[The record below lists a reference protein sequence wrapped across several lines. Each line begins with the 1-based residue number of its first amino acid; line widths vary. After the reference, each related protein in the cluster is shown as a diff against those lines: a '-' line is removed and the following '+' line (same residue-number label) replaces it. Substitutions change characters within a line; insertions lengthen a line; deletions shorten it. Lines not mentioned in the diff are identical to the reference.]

1 MSRIGDRKL
10 QVPTNINVELVDD
23 NITVKGPKGELTR
36 QIPKD
41 VIVKIEDGHLTVN
54 VKNKNNKNAP
64 IMQGTMNSLI
74 KNMFIGVTD
83 GYEKKLEIY
92 GVGYRF
98 QVQGNNL
105 NINAGFSHQVKMS
118 VPKGLTVEAISN
130 TEIVIKGINKE
141 EVGEFAA
148 VVRKVKKPEPYKGK
162 GIRYAGEHI
171 RFKEGK
177 KASK

>member
-54 VKNKNNKNAP
+54 LKNKNNKNAP
-64 IMQGTMNSLI
+64 VMQGTMNSLI
-74 KNMFIGVTD
+74 ENMFVGVTE

-98 QVQGNNL
+98 QVQGNNI
-105 NINAGFSHQVKMS
+105 NINAGFSHQVKME
-118 VPKGLTVEAISN
+118 VPKGLTVEALSN

>member
-10 QVPTNINVELVDD
+10 AVLENTNVELT
-23 NITVKGPKGELTR
+23 NEYITVKGPKGELTR

-41 VIVKIEDGHLTVN
+41 VIVKNEDGHLTVEVTN
-54 VKNKNNKNAP
+54 KKNKNALV
-64 IMQGTMNSLI
+64 MQGTLNSLI
-74 KNMFIGVTD
+74 ENMFIGVTD

-98 QVQGNNL
+98 QVQGNKL
-105 NINAGFSHQVKMS
+105 NISAGFSHQVKMDI
-118 VPKGLTVEAISN
+118 PEGLTVDALSN
-130 TEIVIKGINKE
+130 TEISIKGIDKE
-141 EVGEFAA
+141 KVGEFAA
-148 VVRKVKKPEPYKGK
+148 VVRKVKRPEPYKGK

>member
-148 VVRKVKKPEPYKGK
+148 VVRKVRKPEPYKGK

>member
-1 MSRIGDRKL
+1 MSRIGEKKL
-10 QVPTNINVELVDD
+10 VVPTNVNVE
-23 NITVKGPKGELTR
+23 ITNDKVIVKGPKGELTR

-41 VIVKIEDGHLTVN
+41 VIVKNEEGHLTVEL
-54 VKNKNNKNAP
+54 KNKGKKNASV
-64 IMQGTMNSLI
+64 IQGTINSLI
-74 KNMFIGVTD
+74 ENMLIGVTE

-98 QVQGNNL
+98 QVQGNKL
-105 NINAGFSHQVKMS
+105 NINAGFSHQVKMDIPTGIS
-118 VPKGLTVEAISN
+118 VDAPSN
-130 TEIVIKGINKE
+130 TEITIKGIDKE
-141 EVGEFAA
+141 LVGEFAA
-148 VVRKVKKPEPYKGK
+148 VVRKVRKPEPYKGK

>member
-171 RFKEGK
+171 RFKECK

>member
-41 VIVKIEDGHLTVN
+41 VIVKIEDGHFTVN

-83 GYEKKLEIY
+83 CYEKKLEIY

>member
-1 MSRIGDRKL
+1 MSRIGDRRL
-10 QVPTNINVELVDD
+10 VVPTNANVELTND

-41 VIVKIEDGHLTVN
+41 VIVKIEDGHLTVEL
-54 VKNKNNKNAP
+54 KNKNNKNASV
-64 IMQGTMNSLI
+64 MQGTLNSLI
-74 KNMFIGVTD
+74 ENMFIGVTE

-105 NINAGFSHQVKMS
+105 NISAGFSHQVKME
-118 VPKGLTVEAISN
+118 VPTGISVEAGSN
-130 TEIVIKGINKE
+130 TEITIKGIDKE
-141 EVGEFAA
+141 RVGEFAA
-148 VVRKVKKPEPYKGK
+148 VVRKVRKPEPYKGK